1 VSSASLLYKFSQNYS
16 SNTVYSR
23 RLGSGKNY
31 STSSLALMISPY
43 GIADEPYVF
52 QIVVSVLPVDAKGS
66 AEENF
71 L

>member
-1 VSSASLLYKFSQNYS
+1 
-16 SNTVYSR
+16 
-23 RLGSGKNY
+23 LGSGKNY